1 MVKKGKNFT
10 ILGDSIIGGIKQ
22 NEMNKYSKGNIHL
35 KTFRGATCKDML
47 SYVQTT
53 LDRAK
58 SDGIVIHVGTND
70 VSTKRKR
77 PSDIADSI
85 LSVGKKCWDT
95 GIRNVAISSLVCR
108 KSPRL

>member
-1 MVKKGKNFT
+1 
-10 ILGDSIIGGIKQ
+10 
-22 NEMNKYSKGNIHL
+22 
-35 KTFRGATCKDML
+35 ML

-85 LSVGKKCWDT
+85 LSVGKKC
-95 GIRNVAISSLVCR
+95 
-108 KSPRL
+108 